1 MVAEMGTFFLLQNKD
16 GTADCSFPAIKDQ
29 AQFAVAHARSPKVT
43 CGYIFYI
50 LKQNWITLCFFCV
63 PHDRVFRRYLF
74 VILNVGEIDIMIMK
88 FWSPL

>member
-50 LKQNWITLCFFCV
+50 LKQNWIYFMLLLCAT
-63 PHDRVFRRYLF
+63 
-74 VILNVGEIDIMIMK
+74 
-88 FWSPL
+88 